1 MKEKE
6 KEEETEEGNFHPFGI
21 ANVLSYVT
29 QRWYVRKK
37 HTGIAYIHHME
48 VCVWGGGEGGTECWN
63 VPNYIN

>member
-1 MKEKE
+1 MKEKV

-37 HTGIAYIHHME
+37 HTGIHSSYGG
-48 VCVWGGGEGGTECWN
+48 VCEGGGEWGGTECWN